1 MVSVDPATVQRGR
14 RGLPRLHPTSDEQV
28 PQAMNN
34 PSGQLR
40 QLATPLRETV
50 RGVLQTTWSNR
61 EALMALRKS
70 AEPPAALA
78 LLDRLG
84 AEHLHAVFTVE
95 LNVSVTRV
103 GVPE

>member
-1 MVSVDPATVQRGR
+1 
-14 RGLPRLHPTSDEQV
+14 
-28 PQAMNN
+28 MNN

>member
-1 MVSVDPATVQRGR
+1 
-14 RGLPRLHPTSDEQV
+14 
-28 PQAMNN
+28 MNN

-84 AEHLHAVFTVE
+84 AEHSHAIFTVE
-95 LNVSVTRV
+95 LNCTAARCAITPAQSRQPLTMSFMASVSAACSK
-103 GVPE
+103 GP